1 MKNCLLIISILVSF
15 VSITF
20 SQSDTRENSS
30 LNSTVYFKF
39 NSFKSQSIAGL
50 SLLNSDLSINE
61 SNLELVI
68 NHLTNS
74 ILTDSLKS
82 EINTDFVVTRDD
94 YNNMSTLKKA
104 ELNNFIESLHMF
116 VDALEPIQY
125 PKKLGYFLPDNE
137 IESLLNILELN

>member
-1 MKNCLLIISILVSF
+1 MKNCLLLISILVSF

-39 NSFKSQSIAGL
+39 NSFKSPSIAGL

-82 EINTDFVVTRDD
+82 EINTDYVITRDD

-116 VDALEPIQY
+116 VDALEPMEY